1 MRDSNGRCGLIYLKN
16 EPLQLR
22 YLSQRMGRPTMRSP
36 EKGDLREL
44 EVYKMLERLG
54 IELGAGVIPRYGL
67 MYVSAVRNCRSC
79 DAASACAA
87 WLGAASSTSVAPDF
101 CSSRD
106 IFLEL
111 AHAQSARRST
121 AKH

>member
-1 MRDSNGRCGLIYLKN
+1 MPSPAVPSSAMPSSENRDV
-16 EPLQLR
+16 
-22 YLSQRMGRPTMRSP
+22 
-36 EKGDLREL
+36 REL

-79 DAASACAA
+79 ASASACAEWRA
-87 WLGAASSTSVAPDF
+87 TASATCGAPGF
-101 CSSRD
+101 CPNRD
-106 IFLEL
+106 TFLEL
-111 AHAQSARRST
+111 AYTQTIRRST

>member
-1 MRDSNGRCGLIYLKN
+1 LIYLKS
-16 EPLQLR
+16 EPPLLR
-22 YLSQRMGRPTMRSP
+22 YLSQPTGRSAMPSS
-36 EKGDLREL
+36 ENSDFQEL
-44 EVYKMLERLG
+44 QVYKMMERLG

-79 DAASACAA
+79 GAAATCTE
-87 WLGAASSTSVAPDF
+87 WLGAASSIHVTPGF
-101 CSSRD
+101 CPNRD

-111 AHAQSARRST
+111 AYTQTARRST

>member
-1 MRDSNGRCGLIYLKN
+1 
-16 EPLQLR
+16 
-22 YLSQRMGRPTMRSP
+22 MRSS
-36 EKGDLREL
+36 EKCDLREL

-67 MYVSAVRNCRSC
+67 MYVSAVRNCRKC
-79 DAASACAA
+79 GAVPACTA
-87 WLGAASSTSVAPDF
+87 WLGTASSACVAPDF
-101 CSSRD
+101 CPSRD

-111 AHAQSARRST
+111 AQAQTVRRST